1 MAAGSKMATGS
12 KATIIACGNP
22 GAGKSSLLNI
32 LAGKPF
38 FKSGISIGRGLTQV
52 EAGGDSGVY
61 ALRDTPGLDDP
72 ETRKKAGEEI
82 SKALRNGGPHKVIF
96 VVTENNGRIHGS
108 QITTMQL
115 ILKAAPEIQSY
126 GIIVNQ
132 CAPKI
137 MRDLRDKQNAAKMV
151 AIMTEPL
158 RKANVPD
165 GTAYWPLFL
174 PRFDDMEGIESHSEE
189 DGGGGGEPLDFA
201 KLSKDGRFQHFL
213 MWIDNVPTI
222 QITPEKVKNVD
233 TRSYDDFAKQ
243 AEAHQKALKEN
254 EDKLDEV
261 TKKLEEAQNKQ
272 GGLFGMIGKALD
284 AVFGL

>member
-1 MAAGSKMATGS
+1 MAAGSKT
-12 KATIIACGNP
+12 TIIACGNP

-32 LAGKPF
+32 LAGKPV
-38 FKSGISIGRGLTQV
+38 FKSGTSIGKGLTQM
-52 EAGGDSGVY
+52 EAAGDSGVY
-61 ALRDTPGLDDP
+61 FLRDTPGLDDP
-72 ETRKKAGEEI
+72 ETREKAGEEI
-82 SKALRNGGPHKVIF
+82 SKALRNGGPHKIIF

-115 ILKAAPEIQSY
+115 ILKAAPEIQNY

-132 CAPKI
+132 CSPKI

-174 PRFDDMEGIESHSEE
+174 PRFDDMEGIESHSKEGG
-189 DGGGGGEPLDFA
+189 DGELLDFA
-201 KLSKDGRFQHFL
+201 KLSKDDRFQQFL
-213 MWIDNVPTI
+213 VWIDNVPTI
-222 QITPEKVKNVD
+222 QITPEKVSHVD

-243 AEAHQKALKEN
+243 AEADQKALKEN
-254 EDKLDEV
+254 KDKLDEV

-272 GGLFGMIGKALD
+272 GGLFAFIGKALD